1 MVVLRFSLYPHNS
14 TGTGFENQSIDQ
26 AWVQAYGFDMVKAV
40 QTSTDWSLENFM
52 LTLTASKKP
61 SLQQYRFSPY
71 AESRLLSAALCSVMD
86 SVDKAGMTEIVR
98 VSITYLAD

>member
-1 MVVLRFSLYPHNS
+1 MGFSLYPHNS

-26 AWVQAYGFDMVKAV
+26 AWVQAHGFDMVKVV

-52 LTLTASKKP
+52 LTLTASKKH
-61 SLQQYRFSPY
+61 SLQQYRFSSY

-86 SVDKAGMTEIVR
+86 SVDKAGMTEVVR
-98 VSITYLAD
+98 SGITYLAD

>member
-1 MVVLRFSLYPHNS
+1 M
-14 TGTGFENQSIDQ
+14 Q
-26 AWVQAYGFDMVKAV
+26 AHGSDMVKTI

-52 LTLTASKKP
+52 LTLTAGKKP

-86 SVDKAGMTEIVR
+86 SVDKAGMTEV
-98 VSITYLAD
+98 VCSGITYLAD

>member
-1 MVVLRFSLYPHNS
+1 M
-14 TGTGFENQSIDQ
+14 Q
-26 AWVQAYGFDMVKAV
+26 AHGSDMVKAI

-52 LTLTASKKP
+52 LTLTAGKKH
-61 SLQQYRFSPY
+61 SLQQYRFSSY

-98 VSITYLAD
+98 SSITYLAD

>member
-1 MVVLRFSLYPHNS
+1 M
-14 TGTGFENQSIDQ
+14 Q
-26 AWVQAYGFDMVKAV
+26 AHGSDMVKAI

-52 LTLTASKKP
+52 LTLIAGKEP

-86 SVDKAGMTEIVR
+86 SVDKAGMTEVVR
-98 VSITYLAD
+98 SGMTHMVE

>member
-1 MVVLRFSLYPHNS
+1 M
-14 TGTGFENQSIDQ
+14 
-26 AWVQAYGFDMVKAV
+26 QAYEFDMVKAV
-40 QTSTDWSLENFM
+40 QTFTDWSLENFM

-86 SVDKAGMTEIVR
+86 SVDKAGMTEVVR
-98 VSITYLAD
+98 SGMTYLAD

>member
-1 MVVLRFSLYPHNS
+1 M
-14 TGTGFENQSIDQ
+14 Q
-26 AWVQAYGFDMVKAV
+26 AHGPDMVKAI

-52 LTLTASKKP
+52 LAWIAGKEP
-61 SLQQYRFSPY
+61 SLQQYRFSSY

-86 SVDKAGMTEIVR
+86 SVDKAGMTEVVR

>member
-1 MVVLRFSLYPHNS
+1 MYPLNS

-26 AWVQAYGFDMVKAV
+26 AWVQAHGPDMVKAI

-52 LTLTASKKP
+52 LTLIAGKEP

-86 SVDKAGMTEIVR
+86 SVDKAGMTEVVR
-98 VSITYLAD
+98 SGITYLAD

>member
-1 MVVLRFSLYPHNS
+1 M
-14 TGTGFENQSIDQ
+14 GQ
-26 AWVQAYGFDMVKAV
+26 AHGSDMVKAI

-71 AESRLLSAALCSVMD
+71 IESRLLSAVLCSVMD
-86 SVDKAGMTEIVR
+86 SVDKAGMTEVVR
-98 VSITYLAD
+98 SGMTHMVE

>member
-1 MVVLRFSLYPHNS
+1 M
-14 TGTGFENQSIDQ
+14 Q
-26 AWVQAYGFDMVKAV
+26 AHGSDMVKAI

-52 LTLTASKKP
+52 LTLIAGKEP

>member
-1 MVVLRFSLYPHNS
+1 MRFSLYPLNS

-26 AWVQAYGFDMVKAV
+26 AWVQAHGFDMVKAI

-71 AESRLLSAALCSVMD
+71 AESRLLSACVVFGD
-86 SVDKAGMTEIVR
+86 GFGG
-98 VSITYLAD
+98 

>member
-1 MVVLRFSLYPHNS
+1 M
-14 TGTGFENQSIDQ
+14 Q
-26 AWVQAYGFDMVKAV
+26 AHGPDMVKAI

-52 LTLTASKKP
+52 LTLIAGKEP

-86 SVDKAGMTEIVR
+86 SVDKAGMTEVVR
-98 VSITYLAD
+98 SGMTHMVE

>member
-1 MVVLRFSLYPHNS
+1 M
-14 TGTGFENQSIDQ
+14 
-26 AWVQAYGFDMVKAV
+26 QAYGFDMVKAV
-40 QTSTDWSLENFM
+40 KDASDWSLENFM

-86 SVDKAGMTEIVR
+86 SVDKAGITEIAR

>member
-1 MVVLRFSLYPHNS
+1 MYPHNS

>member
-1 MVVLRFSLYPHNS
+1 MRFSLYPHNS

>member
-1 MVVLRFSLYPHNS
+1 M
-14 TGTGFENQSIDQ
+14 GQ
-26 AWVQAYGFDMVKAV
+26 AHGSDMVKAF

-61 SLQQYRFSPY
+61 SLQQYRFSSY

-86 SVDKAGMTEIVR
+86 SVDKAGMTEVVR
-98 VSITYLAD
+98 SGITYLAD

>member
-1 MVVLRFSLYPHNS
+1 M
-14 TGTGFENQSIDQ
+14 
-26 AWVQAYGFDMVKAV
+26 QAYGFDMVKAV

>member
-1 MVVLRFSLYPHNS
+1 M
-14 TGTGFENQSIDQ
+14 Q
-26 AWVQAYGFDMVKAV
+26 AHGSDMVKAI

-52 LTLTASKKP
+52 LTLTAGKEP

-86 SVDKAGMTEIVR
+86 SVDKAGMTEVVR
-98 VSITYLAD
+98 SGMTHMVE

>member
-1 MVVLRFSLYPHNS
+1 MYPHNS

-26 AWVQAYGFDMVKAV
+26 AWVQAHGPDMVKAI

-52 LTLTASKKP
+52 LTLIAGKEP
-61 SLQQYRFSPY
+61 SLQQYRFSSY

-86 SVDKAGMTEIVR
+86 SVDKAGITETVR
-98 VSITYLAD
+98 SGITYLAD

>member
-1 MVVLRFSLYPHNS
+1 M
-14 TGTGFENQSIDQ
+14 GQ
-26 AWVQAYGFDMVKAV
+26 AHGPDMVKV
-40 QTSTDWSLENFM
+40 IQTSTDWSLENFM
-52 LTLTASKKP
+52 LTLIAGKEP
-61 SLQQYRFSPY
+61 SLQQYRFSSY